1 MFRTIVLLFAF
12 YYGVGGIR
20 TTSYTITA
28 NATLRSQGLI
38 VADARTANGIRLT
51 CTASSTDAGLVW
63 EIDGNPLTTRDW
75 QGGVISA
82 GPYIDLSNGSK
93 WGILDVP
100 TRYSGAKL
108 RCGEADKRIRNS
120 SSMTVVWIR
129 RQPSLLGY
137 PKLEAATA
145 IGSSTLRCSWIGSAD
160 DFIDYYTATITSRTA
175 LLLEKNT
182 TELSAAV
189 TMPIACGVTYECSVV
204 ATNMLGQGKASSVQ
218 TVVPCPTTQAT
229 PRRIPWTPVNL
240 QLRPQPFEPQP
251 PWQNPWL
258 PTQSDTP
265 TGTKVQPESSPG
277 FMAPEILVIRE
288 F

>member
-1 MFRTIVLLFAF
+1 MPGVIHIVAHPS
-12 YYGVGGIR
+12 GGIR

-129 RQPSLLGY
+129 RESCRFII
-137 PKLEAATA
+137 AA
-145 IGSSTLRCSWIGSAD
+145 IM
-160 DFIDYYTATITSRTA
+160 
-175 LLLEKNT
+175 N
-182 TELSAAV
+182 
-189 TMPIACGVTYECSVV
+189 
-204 ATNMLGQGKASSVQ
+204 
-218 TVVPCPTTQAT
+218 
-229 PRRIPWTPVNL
+229 
-240 QLRPQPFEPQP
+240 
-251 PWQNPWL
+251 
-258 PTQSDTP
+258 
-265 TGTKVQPESSPG
+265 
-277 FMAPEILVIRE
+277 
-288 F
+288 